1 MLMHIFSTISPFRLL
16 TVRKKYCIIFS
27 RGKSIGKEHFHFM
40 ITLNGKGVCS
50 GIAIGKISYF
60 TKSDPAVQMLKVE
73 NPYAEIDRVEK
84 AKSAAKRQLSE
95 LYEKALQEVGGE
107 DAAIFN
113 IQRMLI
119 DDLDYNNAIRKILTE
134 ESVNA
139 EFAVAVA
146 ADHFETMLASM
157 SDDYMRA
164 RSADVRDIS
173 DRIIRCLNG
182 ADQENVSV
190 GKKIVCADDL
200 APSETVQ
207 MDKENVLAFVTVH
220 GSSNSHT
227 AILAR
232 TMGIPAVVDVGRGL
246 TRNLDGAVAAVDGA
260 EGVVYINPDEKILA
274 RLEARQQNDMKRR
287 DFMNSFRD
295 SDTVTADG
303 RRIKLYANIN
313 SASDIKFAIEN
324 GAEGIGLMRSEF
336 LYMNRSD
343 YPDEETQFSAYKTV
357 LESMPDKRVI
367 IRTLDIGADK
377 KADYFGLEKEENPA
391 LGYRAIRIC
400 LDRKDMFKTQ
410 LRALYRASAYGRLA
424 IMFPMIIS
432 VEEVRAA
439 KACAKEVMEELKKEN
454 IPYDENAEI
463 GIMIETPAAAIISDM
478 LEIEADFFSIGT
490 NDLTQ
495 YTLAVDRQNPVLEN
509 HYDPYHPALKRMIKT
524 VIDNAHAAGI
534 WVGVCGELGGDVN
547 MTEWFIR
554 SGIDELSA
562 APSAILEL
570 RKRISEINLK
580 M

>member
-1 MLMHIFSTISPFRLL
+1 
-16 TVRKKYCIIFS
+16 
-27 RGKSIGKEHFHFM
+27 M

-84 AKSAAKRQLSE
+84 AKASAKRQLSE
-95 LYEKALQEVGGE
+95 LYERALQEVGGE

-146 ADHFETMLASM
+146 ADNFETMLASM

-182 ADQENVSV
+182 ADQENVAG
-190 GKKIVCADDL
+190 GKKIICADDL
-200 APSETVQ
+200 SPSETVQ

-260 EGVVYINPDEKILA
+260 EGVVYINPDDKILA
-274 RLEARQQNDMKRR
+274 RLEVRQQNDIKRK
-287 DFMNSFRD
+287 DFMNRFRD

-313 SASDIKFAIEN
+313 SASDVKLAIE
-324 GAEGIGLMRSEF
+324 GSAEGIGLMRSEF

-343 YPDEETQFSAYKTV
+343 YPDEETQFAAYKSV

-410 LRALYRASAYGRLA
+410 LRALYRASVYGRLA

-478 LEIEADFFSIGT
+478 LANEADFFSIGT

-495 YTLAVDRQNPVLEN
+495 YTLAVDRQNPVLEK

>member
-1 MLMHIFSTISPFRLL
+1 
-16 TVRKKYCIIFS
+16 
-27 RGKSIGKEHFHFM
+27 M

-60 TKSDPAVQMLKVE
+60 TKSDPAVHLVKVE
-73 NPYAEIDRVEK
+73 NPYAEIDRVER

-146 ADHFETMLASM
+146 ADNFETMLASM

-182 ADQENVSV
+182 ADQENVSC
-190 GKKIVCADDL
+190 GKRIVCADDL
-200 APSETVQ
+200 SPSETVQ

-260 EGVVYINPDEKILA
+260 EGVMYINPDDKILA
-274 RLEARQQNDMKRR
+274 RLEARRQNDMKRK

-313 SASDIKFAIEN
+313 SASDIKFAIEG

-336 LYMNRSD
+336 LYINRTD
-343 YPDEETQFSAYKTV
+343 YPDEETQLEAYKSV

-377 KADYFGLEKEENPA
+377 TADYFGLEKEENPA

-439 KACAKEVMEELKKEN
+439 KACAKEVMEELEKEN
-454 IPYDENAEI
+454 ISYDENTEI

-478 LEIEADFFSIGT
+478 LANEVDFFSIGT

-495 YTLAVDRQNPVLEN
+495 YTLAVDRQNPVLEK
-509 HYDPYHPALKRMIKT
+509 HYDTYHPALKRMIKT

-580 M
+580 I

>member
-1 MLMHIFSTISPFRLL
+1 
-16 TVRKKYCIIFS
+16 
-27 RGKSIGKEHFHFM
+27 M

-60 TKSDPAVQMLKVE
+60 TKSAPDVHMLKVE
-73 NPYAEIDRVEK
+73 NPYAEIDRVER

-95 LYEKALQEVGGE
+95 LYEKALLEVGGE

-134 ESVNA
+134 ENVNA

-146 ADHFETMLASM
+146 ADNFETMLASM

-182 ADQENVSV
+182 ADQENISGV
-190 GKKIVCADDL
+190 KRIICADDL
-200 APSETVQ
+200 SPSETVQ

-246 TRNLDGAVAAVDGA
+246 TRNLDGAFAAVDGS

-274 RLEARQQNDMKRR
+274 RLKMRRQIELKREELIKSFKDM
-287 DFMNSFRD
+287 
-295 SDTVTADG
+295 DTFTADG

-313 SASDIKFAIEN
+313 SASDTKLATDS

-343 YPDEETQFSAYKTV
+343 YPDEETQFAAYKSV

-377 KADYFGLEKEENPA
+377 RADYFGLEKEENPA

-400 LDRKDMFKTQ
+400 LDKRDMFKTQ
-410 LRALYRASAYGRLA
+410 LRALYRASEYGRLA

-439 KACAKEVMEELKKEN
+439 KVCAKEVMEELKKEN

-478 LEIEADFFSIGT
+478 LANEADFFSIGT

-495 YTLAVDRQNPVLEN
+495 YTLAADRQNPMLDGY
-509 HYDPYHPALKRMIKT
+509 YDPYHPALKRMIKT

-534 WVGVCGELGGDVN
+534 WVGVCGELGGDTN

-562 APSAILEL
+562 APSLIPEI
-570 RKRISEINLK
+570 RKRISEIDLK
-580 M
+580 I

>member
-1 MLMHIFSTISPFRLL
+1 
-16 TVRKKYCIIFS
+16 
-27 RGKSIGKEHFHFM
+27 M

-60 TKSDPAVQMLKVE
+60 TKSAPSVQMLNVE
-73 NPYAEIDRVEK
+73 NPYAEIDRVEQAK
-84 AKSAAKRQLSE
+84 AAAKRQLSK

-119 DDLDYNNAIRKILTE
+119 DDLDYNNAVRKILTE
-134 ESVNA
+134 ENVNA

-146 ADHFETMLASM
+146 ADNFETMLASM

-182 ADQENVSV
+182 ADQENIAG
-190 GKKIVCADDL
+190 GKRIVCADDL
-200 APSETVQ
+200 TPSETVQ
-207 MDKENVLAFVTVH
+207 MDKDNVLAFVTVH

-246 TRNLDGAVAAVDGA
+246 TRNFDGAIAAVDGA

-274 RLEARQQNDMKRR
+274 RLEARQQNDIKHRELISGFK
-287 DFMNSFRD
+287 DV
-295 SDTVTADG
+295 DTVTADG

-313 SASDIKFAIEN
+313 SPADAKLATDG

-336 LYMNRSD
+336 LYMNRTD
-343 YPDEETQFSAYKTV
+343 YPDEETQFAAYKSV

-439 KACAKEVMEELKKEN
+439 KACAKEVMEDLEKEN

-478 LEIEADFFSIGT
+478 LANEADFFSIGT

-495 YTLAVDRQNPVLEN
+495 YTLAVDRQNPVLEG
-509 HYDPYHPALKRMIKT
+509 HYDPYHLALKRMIKT

-534 WVGVCGELGGDVN
+534 WIGVCGELGGDVN

-562 APSAILEL
+562 APSLIPEL

-580 M
+580 I

>member
-1 MLMHIFSTISPFRLL
+1 
-16 TVRKKYCIIFS
+16 
-27 RGKSIGKEHFHFM
+27 M

-60 TKSDPAVQMLKVE
+60 TKSAPSVQMLNVE
-73 NPYAEIDRVEK
+73 NPYAEIDRVEQAK
-84 AKSAAKRQLSE
+84 AAAKRQLSK

-119 DDLDYNNAIRKILTE
+119 DDLDYNNAVRKILTE
-134 ESVNA
+134 ENVNA

-146 ADHFETMLASM
+146 ADNFETMLASM

-182 ADQENVSV
+182 ADQENVS
-190 GKKIVCADDL
+190 GRKRIICADDL
-200 APSETVQ
+200 SPSETVQ
-207 MDKENVLAFVTVH
+207 MDKEKVLAFVTVH

-246 TRNLDGAVAAVDGA
+246 TRNFDGAVAAVDGA

-274 RLEARQQNDMKRR
+274 RLEARQQNDIKHRELISGFK
-287 DFMNSFRD
+287 DV
-295 SDTVTADG
+295 DTVTADG

-313 SASDIKFAIEN
+313 SASDAELATDG

-336 LYMNRSD
+336 LYMNRTD
-343 YPDEETQFSAYKTV
+343 YPDEETQFAAYRSV

-439 KACAKEVMEELKKEN
+439 KACAKEVMEDLEKEN

-478 LEIEADFFSIGT
+478 LANEADFFSIGT

-495 YTLAVDRQNPVLEN
+495 YTLAVDRQNPVLEG
-509 HYDPYHPALKRMIKT
+509 HYDPYHLALKRMIKT

-534 WVGVCGELGGDVN
+534 WIGVCGELGGDVN

-562 APSAILEL
+562 APSLIPEL

-580 M
+580 I

>member
-1 MLMHIFSTISPFRLL
+1 
-16 TVRKKYCIIFS
+16 
-27 RGKSIGKEHFHFM
+27 M

-60 TKSDPAVQMLKVE
+60 TKSAPDIRLLNVE
-73 NPYAEIDRVEK
+73 NPYAELDRVEK
-84 AKSAAKRQLSE
+84 AKSSAKRQLSE
-95 LYEKALQEVGGE
+95 LYEKALKEVGGE

-119 DDLDYNNAIRKILTE
+119 DDLDYNNAIRKIITE
-134 ESVNA
+134 ENVNA

-146 ADHFETMLASM
+146 ADNFETMLASM

-182 ADQENVSV
+182 AGEENIAG
-190 GKKIVCADDL
+190 GKRIICADDL
-200 APSETVQ
+200 SPSETVQ

-220 GSSNSHT
+220 GSSTSHT

-246 TRNLDGAVAAVDGA
+246 TRNFDGAVAAVDGA
-260 EGVVYINPDEKILA
+260 EGVVYINPDDKILS
-274 RLEARQQNDMKRR
+274 RLEARQSADLNRR
-287 DFMNSFRD
+287 DLINIFRG

-313 SASDIKFAIEN
+313 SSSDAKLAVEN

-343 YPDEETQFSAYKTV
+343 YPDEDIQFEAYKTV
-357 LESMPDKRVI
+357 LEGMPDKRVI

-377 KADYFGLEKEENPA
+377 KADCFGLEKEENPA

-432 VEEVRAA
+432 VDEVRAA
-439 KACAKEVMEELKKEN
+439 KACAKEAMEELKKEN
-454 IPYDENAEI
+454 VPFDENTEI
-463 GIMIETPAAAIISDM
+463 GIMIETPAAAVISDM
-478 LEIEADFFSIGT
+478 LATEADFFSIGT

-495 YTLAVDRQNPVLEN
+495 YTLAVDRQNPILEK
-509 HYDPYHPALKRMIKT
+509 HYDPYHLALKRMIKT

-534 WVGVCGELGGDVN
+534 WVGVCGELGGDIN

-562 APSAILEL
+562 APPAIPEL
-570 RKRISEINLK
+570 RKRISEIDLK
-580 M
+580 R

>member
-1 MLMHIFSTISPFRLL
+1 
-16 TVRKKYCIIFS
+16 
-27 RGKSIGKEHFHFM
+27 M

-60 TKSDPAVQMLKVE
+60 TKSAPSVQMLNVE
-73 NPYAEIDRVEK
+73 NPYAEIDRVEQAK
-84 AKSAAKRQLSE
+84 ATAKRQLSK

-119 DDLDYNNAIRKILTE
+119 DDLDYNNAVRKILTE
-134 ESVNA
+134 ENVNA

-146 ADHFETMLASM
+146 ADNFETMLASM

-182 ADQENVSV
+182 ADQENVS
-190 GKKIVCADDL
+190 GRKRIICADDL
-200 APSETVQ
+200 SPSETVQ

-246 TRNLDGAVAAVDGA
+246 TRNFDGAVAAVDGA

-274 RLEARQQNDMKRR
+274 RLEARQQNDIKHRELISGFK
-287 DFMNSFRD
+287 DV
-295 SDTVTADG
+295 DTVTADG

-313 SASDIKFAIEN
+313 SASDAELATDG

-336 LYMNRSD
+336 LYMNRTD
-343 YPDEETQFSAYKTV
+343 YPDEETQFAAYRSV

-377 KADYFGLEKEENPA
+377 RADYFGLEKEENPA

-439 KACAKEVMEELKKEN
+439 KACAKEVMEDLEKEN

-478 LEIEADFFSIGT
+478 LANEADFFSIGT

-495 YTLAVDRQNPVLEN
+495 YTLAVDRQNPVLEG
-509 HYDPYHPALKRMIKT
+509 HYDPYHLALKRMIKT

-534 WVGVCGELGGDVN
+534 WIGVCGELGGDVN

-562 APSAILEL
+562 APSLIPEL

-580 M
+580 I

>member
-1 MLMHIFSTISPFRLL
+1 
-16 TVRKKYCIIFS
+16 
-27 RGKSIGKEHFHFM
+27 M

-60 TKSDPAVQMLKVE
+60 TKSDPAVQLLKVE
-73 NPYAEIDRVEK
+73 NPYAEIDRVER

-95 LYEKALQEVGGE
+95 LYEKALNEVGGE

-119 DDLDYNNAIRKILTE
+119 DDLDYNNAIRKILIE

-146 ADHFETMLASM
+146 ADNFETMLASM
-157 SDDYMRA
+157 ADDYMRA

-182 ADQENVSV
+182 ADQENVSG
-190 GKKIVCADDL
+190 GKRIICADDL
-200 APSETVQ
+200 TPSETIQ
-207 MDKENVLAFVTVH
+207 MDKNNILAFVTVH

-246 TRNLDGAVAAVDGA
+246 TRNLDGAFAAVDGA
-260 EGVVYINPDEKILA
+260 EGVVYINPDEKLLA
-274 RLEARQQNDMKRR
+274 RLKLRQQIEVKREELIKSFKDM
-287 DFMNSFRD
+287 
-295 SDTVTADG
+295 DTFTADG

-313 SASDIKFAIEN
+313 SVSDTELAAEY

-336 LYMNRSD
+336 LYMNRTD
-343 YPDEETQFSAYKTV
+343 YPDEETQFEAYKSV

-367 IRTLDIGADK
+367 VRTLDIGADK

-439 KACAKEVMEELKKEN
+439 KACAKEVVEELKKEN
-454 IPYDENAEI
+454 IPCDENAEI
-463 GIMIETPAAAIISDM
+463 GIMIETPAAVIISDI
-478 LEIEADFFSIGT
+478 LASDVDFFSIGT

-495 YTLAVDRQNPVLEN
+495 YTLAVDRQNPVLEG

-562 APSAILEL
+562 APPMIPEL
-570 RKRISEINLK
+570 RKRISEVDLK
-580 M
+580 RG

>member
-1 MLMHIFSTISPFRLL
+1 
-16 TVRKKYCIIFS
+16 
-27 RGKSIGKEHFHFM
+27 M

-60 TKSDPAVQMLKVE
+60 TKSAPDVHMLKVE
-73 NPYAEIDRVEK
+73 NPYAEIERVER
-84 AKSAAKRQLSE
+84 AKSAAKRQLSD
-95 LYEKALQEVGGE
+95 LYKKALDEVGGE

-134 ESVNA
+134 ENVNA

-146 ADHFETMLASM
+146 ADNFETMLASM

-182 ADQENVSV
+182 ADQENVS
-190 GKKIVCADDL
+190 GAKRIICADDL
-200 APSETVQ
+200 SPSETVQ

-246 TRNLDGAVAAVDGA
+246 TRNLDGAFAAVDGS
-260 EGVVYINPDEKILA
+260 EGVVYINPDEKILS
-274 RLEARQQNDMKRR
+274 RLKMRQQIELKREELIKSFKDM
-287 DFMNSFRD
+287 
-295 SDTVTADG
+295 DTFTADG

-313 SASDIKFAIEN
+313 SASDAKLATDG

-336 LYMNRSD
+336 LYMNRTD
-343 YPDEETQFSAYKTV
+343 YPDEETQFAAYKSV

-463 GIMIETPAAAIISDM
+463 GIMIETPAAAIISDT
-478 LEIEADFFSIGT
+478 LANEVDFFSIGT

-495 YTLAVDRQNPVLEN
+495 YTLAVDRQNPVLEG

-534 WVGVCGELGGDVN
+534 WVGVCGELGGDTN

-562 APSAILEL
+562 APSLIPKI
-570 RKRISEINLK
+570 RKRISEVDLK
-580 M
+580 I

>member
-1 MLMHIFSTISPFRLL
+1 
-16 TVRKKYCIIFS
+16 
-27 RGKSIGKEHFHFM
+27 M

-60 TKSDPAVQMLKVE
+60 TKSAPSVQMLNVE
-73 NPYAEIDRVEK
+73 NPYAEIDRVEQAK
-84 AKSAAKRQLSE
+84 AAAKRQLSK

-119 DDLDYNNAIRKILTE
+119 DDLDYNNAVRKILTE
-134 ESVNA
+134 ENVNA

-146 ADHFETMLASM
+146 ADNFETMLASM

-182 ADQENVSV
+182 ADQENVS
-190 GKKIVCADDL
+190 GRKRIICADDL
-200 APSETVQ
+200 SPSETVQ

-246 TRNLDGAVAAVDGA
+246 TRNFDGAVAAVDGA

-274 RLEARQQNDMKRR
+274 RLEARQQNDIKHRELISGFK
-287 DFMNSFRD
+287 DV
-295 SDTVTADG
+295 DTVTADG

-313 SASDIKFAIEN
+313 SASDAELATDG

-336 LYMNRSD
+336 LYMNRTD
-343 YPDEETQFSAYKTV
+343 YPDEETQFTAYRSV

-377 KADYFGLEKEENPA
+377 RADYFGLEKEENPA

-439 KACAKEVMEELKKEN
+439 KACAKEVMEDLEKEN

-478 LEIEADFFSIGT
+478 LANEADFFSIGT

-495 YTLAVDRQNPVLEN
+495 YTLAVDRQNPVLEG
-509 HYDPYHPALKRMIKT
+509 HYDPYHLALKRMIKT

-534 WVGVCGELGGDVN
+534 WIGVCGELGGDVN

-562 APSAILEL
+562 APSLIPEL

-580 M
+580 I

>member
-1 MLMHIFSTISPFRLL
+1 
-16 TVRKKYCIIFS
+16 
-27 RGKSIGKEHFHFM
+27 M

-60 TKSDPAVQMLKVE
+60 TKSDPAVQLLKVE
-73 NPYAEIDRVEK
+73 SPYAEIDRVER
-84 AKSAAKRQLSE
+84 AKSAAKRQLSD
-95 LYEKALQEVGGE
+95 LYEKALKEVGGE

-119 DDLDYNNAIRKILTE
+119 DDLDYNNAIRKIIIE

-146 ADHFETMLASM
+146 ADNFENMLASM
-157 SDDYMRA
+157 ADDYMRA

-173 DRIIRCLNG
+173 DRIIRCLSG
-182 ADQENVSV
+182 ADQENVSG
-190 GKKIVCADDL
+190 GKKIICADDL
-200 APSETVQ
+200 TPSETIQ
-207 MDKENVLAFVTVH
+207 MDKNAILAFVTVH

-246 TRNLDGAVAAVDGA
+246 TRNFDGAVAAVDGA
-260 EGVVYINPDEKILA
+260 EGVVYINPDEKLLK
-274 RLEARQQNDMKRR
+274 RLENRQQNDIKNKELL
-287 DFMNSFRD
+287 NSFRG

-313 SASDIKFAIEN
+313 SADDMKSAIDN

-336 LYMNRSD
+336 LYMNRTD
-343 YPDEETQFSAYKTV
+343 YPDEETQFEAYKTA

-432 VEEVRAA
+432 AEEVRAA
-439 KACAKEVMEELKKEN
+439 KACAKEVMDELKSEN
-454 IPYDENAEI
+454 VPYDENAEI
-463 GIMIETPAAAIISDM
+463 GIMIETPAAAVISDI
-478 LEIEADFFSIGT
+478 LASDADFLSIGT

-495 YTLAVDRQNPVLEN
+495 YTLAVDRQNPVLEG
-509 HYDPYHPALKRMIKT
+509 HYDPYHPALKRLIKT

-562 APSAILEL
+562 APPMIPEL
-570 RKRISEINLK
+570 RKRISEVDLK
-580 M
+580 QG

>member
-1 MLMHIFSTISPFRLL
+1 
-16 TVRKKYCIIFS
+16 
-27 RGKSIGKEHFHFM
+27 M

-60 TKSDPAVQMLKVE
+60 TKSAPSIQMMNVE
-73 NPYAEIDRVEK
+73 NPYAEIDRVEQAK
-84 AKSAAKRQLSE
+84 AAAKRQLSG

-119 DDLDYNNAIRKILTE
+119 DDLDYNNAVRKILTE
-134 ESVNA
+134 ENVNA

-146 ADHFETMLASM
+146 ADNFETMLASM

-182 ADQENVSV
+182 ADQENIAG
-190 GKKIVCADDL
+190 GKRIVCADDL
-200 APSETVQ
+200 TPSETVQ
-207 MDKENVLAFVTVH
+207 MDKDNVLAFVTVH

-246 TRNLDGAVAAVDGA
+246 TRNFDGAIAAVDGA

-274 RLEARQQNDMKRR
+274 RLEARQQNDIKHRELISGFK
-287 DFMNSFRD
+287 DV
-295 SDTVTADG
+295 DTVTADG

-313 SASDIKFAIEN
+313 SPADAKLATDG

-336 LYMNRSD
+336 LYMNRTD
-343 YPDEETQFSAYKTV
+343 YPDEETQFAAYKSV

-439 KACAKEVMEELKKEN
+439 KACAKEVMEELEKKN

-478 LEIEADFFSIGT
+478 LANEADFFSIGT

-495 YTLAVDRQNPVLEN
+495 YTLAVDRQNPVLEG
-509 HYDPYHPALKRMIKT
+509 HYDPYHLALKRMIKT

-534 WVGVCGELGGDVN
+534 WIGVCGELGGDVN

-554 SGIDELSA
+554 SGIDELSV
-562 APSAILEL
+562 APSLIPEL

-580 M
+580 I